1 MKGTKSKKLIVS
13 NIILGIVASVCTVW
27 IVLTVIFHMFGKVIW
42 GYPRPPWVGQFI
54 FIGIVLMII
63 EGIILGIVVI
73 AKLVE
78 KSHRKK

>member
-1 MKGTKSKKLIVS
+1 MKCTKSKKLIV
-13 NIILGIVASVCTVW
+13 IVGKILVIVSSVL
-27 IVLTVIFHMFGKVIW
+27 IVLAVLFHIFGKVIW
-42 GYPRPPWVGQFI
+42 GYPYPLWVSQFI
-54 FIGIVLMII
+54 FIGIVLIII